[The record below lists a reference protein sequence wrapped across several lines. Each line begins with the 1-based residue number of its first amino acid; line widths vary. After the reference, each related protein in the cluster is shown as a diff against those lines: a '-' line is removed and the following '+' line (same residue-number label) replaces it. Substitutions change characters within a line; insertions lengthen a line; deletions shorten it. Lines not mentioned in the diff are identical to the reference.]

1 MPIDFK
7 KLSKQMSDP
16 EWIKQQEKEREE
28 EKRTFEESEKI
39 RHKTVCFTGHRP
51 QKLGGYDMKNPTMLK
66 LKEKLLEVIEKLIE
80 ENESDRFITG
90 GALGADTAAFWCVHI
105 MKEKYP
111 HIKNIVALPFEN
123 QDKKWSAEQQAWY
136 RKMLD
141 KADEVIKVD
150 EIKNYKN
157 NTVPTGEYS
166 VEKLSR
172 RNEYMVDHSKSIV
185 AIYDGSR
192 SGTSNCLYYAQNRY
206 LGHTIWR
213 LFPQYDFELEVYYT
227 PS

>member
-1 MPIDFK
+1 
-7 KLSKQMSDP
+7 MSDP

-66 LKEKLLEVIEKLIE
+66 LKEKLLEVIEKLIV
-80 ENESDRFITG
+80 ENESERFITG

-105 MKEKYP
+105 LKEKYP
-111 HIKNIVALPFEN
+111 HINNIVAVPFEN
-123 QDKKWSAEQQAWY
+123 QDKKWSSEQKAWY

-150 EIKNYKN
+150 EKENYKDSS
-157 NTVPTGEYS
+157 VPIGEYS
-166 VEKLSR
+166 VAKLSR

-206 LGHTIWR
+206 LGHEIWR
-213 LFPQYDFELEVYYT
+213 MYPQYDFHLDIYYT